1 MPNRQS
7 SILYLTAAIPNRG
20 LSVAVVVSGILHAAA
35 YLAMPRFVEQFTPA
49 NVVRYDATL
58 IPIERA
64 IAKIA
69 ATAPAAKRRV
79 AAKIDPPA
87 ARPVSA
93 ANFAAPENAIAV
105 AAADAVEMTEPQ
117 AAQLRPIP
125 ATNNSGTESQP
136 ATVSEAPTAVAPV
149 TPPLPKRLTPA
160 FAERISIEY
169 KLTSSIADGVA
180 NFKWTRKGD
189 AYEIES
195 STQATGFLIAALTG
209 VIYQQSRGTITE
221 DGLRPTAFSIRR
233 GDGEAETAEFQRPT
247 NSLVFRRSNNVRTVP
262 MSREMQDMQ
271 SFLFQLAYDA
281 PRIAEG
287 NGRLDVL
294 VTNARKVYRYQ
305 FKQIGEEV
313 VETRFGPVETIRLLS
328 EAANPEDAYEVWLA
342 PKYSYLPVRLKLYL
356 GRFPFEQIATRIGV
370 AGAEYSAGPKDFPP
384 PSATPS
390 PPLSE

>member
-1 MPNRQS
+1 MPNGQI
-7 SILYLTAAIPNRG
+7 SIAYLTAAIPNRG
-20 LSVAVVVSGILHAAA
+20 LGVAVILSCVLHATA
-35 YLAMPRFVEQFTPA
+35 YFAMPRFVEQFTPA
-49 NVVRYDATL
+49 KVVRYDASL

-64 IAKIA
+64 IATVATPGA
-69 ATAPAAKRRV
+69 AVKRRV
-79 AAKIDPPA
+79 AARIDPPA
-87 ARPVSA
+87 VRPVSET
-93 ANFAAPENAIAV
+93 NFAAPENAIAV
-105 AAADAVEMTEPQ
+105 AAADAVERTEPQ
-117 AAQLRPIP
+117 AIQEPVP
-125 ATNNSGTESQP
+125 ATNNLGTESQA
-136 ATVSEAPTAVAPV
+136 ATVAEAPTTVAPV
-149 TPPLPKRLTPA
+149 TTPSPKRVAPA

-221 DGLRPTAFSIRR
+221 DGLRPTVFSIRR

-247 NSLVFRRSNNVRTVP
+247 NSLLFKRGNNVRTVP
-262 MSREMQDMQ
+262 MNREMQDMQ

-287 NGRLDVL
+287 DGRLDVL

-305 FKQIGEEV
+305 FKKISEEI
-313 VETRFGPVETIRLLS
+313 VETRFGPVDTIRLLS

-370 AGAEYSAGPKDFPP
+370 AGAEYSATPKDFPP
-384 PSATPS
+384 PSATRP

>member
-1 MPNRQS
+1 MPNRQI
-7 SILYLTAAIPNRG
+7 SIAHVTAAISNRSLTIAIV
-20 LSVAVVVSGILHAAA
+20 LSVVLHAGA
-35 YLAMPRFVEQFTPA
+35 YLATPQFVERFTPA
-49 NVVRYDATL
+49 KVVRYDASL
-58 IPIERA
+58 VPIEQA
-64 IAKIA
+64 IQK
-69 ATAPAAKRRV
+69 TTTPAPAVRRR
-79 AAKIDPPA
+79 AASKSNPPA

-93 ANFAAPENAIAV
+93 ADFVAPENAIAV
-105 AAADAVEMTEPQ
+105 AATDQVAPAEPS
-117 AAQLRPIP
+117 IP
-125 ATNNSGTESQP
+125 PG
-136 ATVSEAPTAVAPV
+136 VAPV
-149 TPPLPKRLTPA
+149 TGAGVESQPTPTFEPSTPVVPPPAPFSKRLAPA

-247 NSLVFRRSNNVRTVP
+247 NSLVFKRSNNVRTVP

-281 PRIAEG
+281 PRLAEG
-287 NGRLDVL
+287 GGRLDVL

-305 FKQIGEEV
+305 FKKIGEEV

-342 PKYSYLPVRLKLYL
+342 PKYSYLPVRLKLFL

-370 AGAEYSAGPKDFPP
+370 SGEAYSASAKDGPP
-384 PSATPS
+384 PKANPP
-390 PPLSE
+390 PPLAE